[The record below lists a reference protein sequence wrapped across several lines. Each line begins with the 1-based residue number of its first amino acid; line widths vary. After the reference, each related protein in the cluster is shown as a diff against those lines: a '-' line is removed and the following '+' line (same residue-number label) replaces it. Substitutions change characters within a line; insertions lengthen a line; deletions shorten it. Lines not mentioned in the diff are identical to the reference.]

1 MPVFSEIRDLGQ
13 HVGDTITV
21 RGWVQTIRTH
31 GKVAFAVVRDG
42 TGVVQG
48 VIVQKQSTPE
58 LWERVTT
65 LSIETSVHLTG
76 AVGAVAPAPGG
87 YEV

>member
-48 VIVQKQSTPE
+48 VIVQ
-58 LWERVTT
+58 
-65 LSIETSVHLTG
+65 
-76 AVGAVAPAPGG
+76 
-87 YEV
+87 